1 MIKLAGILLLLIT
14 SATVGFIESYKL
26 SLRVEQLERFLRFVT
41 TVQSEIQFSSIPVRQ
56 LIAKH
61 REDMKLLEFC
71 HQYCEEQQD
80 FPSAWRQATVK
91 GTKGCGLQ
99 KKDVQMI
106 SDFGIALGSTDLAG
120 QAAHCQLTAQLLE
133 NQLEMAR
140 QEKGKKAKLYSM
152 LGIFF
157 GVAMA
162 LVIS

>member
-1 MIKLAGILLLLIT
+1 M
-14 SATVGFIESYKL
+14 
-26 SLRVEQLERFLRFVT
+26 
-41 TVQSEIQFSSIPVRQ
+41 
-56 LIAKH
+56 
-61 REDMKLLEFC
+61 
-71 HQYCEEQQD
+71 
-80 FPSAWRQATVK
+80 K

-120 QAAHCQLTAQLLE
+120 QAAHCQLMAQLLE
-133 NQLEMAR
+133 NQLETAR